1 MSYFS
6 NKMNDWASK
15 RMPRGK
21 AIELNSRQVF
31 VVPTKAGFA
40 FIALLLIILLVG
52 INYQNNLA
60 YGLCFMLGALFFLT
74 IIHTCANLSGLK
86 IINMGAEPVF
96 AGEMINCKLRL
107 ETLKGKT
114 KQAIA
119 VGWAGNDEVGNNQL
133 QWVDVDGLSGVEVLL
148 TQIANRRGFFYP
160 GKIYIETRFPLG
172 LFVTWIK
179 IDPLFNVIIY
189 PKPVES
195 SLLTIGLAG
204 DEEEGTNSVGRGVD
218 DFQGLRSYQPGDS
231 MRLVNWKSFSKGQ
244 GVFVK
249 DFTALVGKEPWLDF
263 EQAEGSIEQRLSV
276 LCFWAL
282 KMEKDQQPYGLRVP
296 NYELSPSV
304 GEYHK
309 KEVLNV
315 LAAYGIN

>member
-1 MSYFS
+1 MLFFS
-6 NKMNDWASK
+6 KKINDWAAR

-21 AIELNSRQVF
+21 LIELNSRQVF
-31 VVPTKAGFA
+31 VLPTKVGFA

-60 YGLCFMLGALFFLT
+60 YGLCFMLSALFFLT
-74 IIHTCANLSGLK
+74 IIHTCVNLSNLK
-86 IINMGAEPVF
+86 IINLGAEPAF
-96 AGEMINCKLRL
+96 LGEMVSFKLRL

-119 VGWAGNDEVGNNQL
+119 IGWTDYDEIKSGQL
-133 QWVDVDGLSGVEVLL
+133 QWVDVDGISGVELLL
-148 TQIANRRGFFYP
+148 TQTAQRRGFFYP
-160 GKIYIETRFPLG
+160 GNIYIETRFPLG
-172 LFVTWIK
+172 LFVTWIR
-179 IDPLFNVIIY
+179 IDPLFKAVVY
-189 PKPVES
+189 PKPVEGGLS
-195 SLLTIGLAG
+195 MLGLAG
-204 DEEEGTNSVGRGVD
+204 DEDEGANAVGRGVD

-263 EQAEGSIEQRLSV
+263 EQAEGSIEERLSV

-282 KMEKDQQPYGLRVP
+282 KMEKEQQPYGLRMP
-296 NYELSPSV
+296 NYELSPAL
-304 GEYHK
+304 GEHHK
-309 KEVLNV
+309 KEVLTI
-315 LAAYGIN
+315 LAMYGIN